1 MTPGFSLCIICV
13 KKMKSFNKRLINWK
27 LIKKSN
33 GLTVI
38 LLLFLVIVVSGCA
51 TVPKNEHGMEES
63 NDPHENVNRISYD
76 FTDAIDRM
84 VLEPV
89 ANVYADYVPNAAQRS
104 IGNFYENWA
113 YPNTFINA
121 FLQGKFRQGLEDT
134 LRFAINSTIG
144 LFGLFDMATHM
155 GLPENKEDF
164 GQTLAVWGVDIS
176 QPYVFIPILGPSNY
190 RDMTGIPVT
199 VATNILFYAGTIAG
213 AAVLGPL
220 VIVGA
225 IDKRAR
231 MADPMR
237 FRDQAALDPYIFVRE
252 AFTQQ
257 REYLIYDGAPP
268 LDIYS
273 DLEQEEDIQLN
284 ALDENKCKD
293 FKACQEDFIKQ

>member
-1 MTPGFSLCIICV
+1 
-13 KKMKSFNKRLINWK
+13 MKSFNKRLVNRNF
-27 LIKKSN
+27 IKKSN
-33 GLTVI
+33 SLTAI
-38 LLLFLVIVVSGCA
+38 LFFFLVIVVSGCA
-51 TVPKNEHGMEES
+51 TVPKNEDGMEGS
-63 NDPHENVNRISYD
+63 IDPHEKVNRVSYD
-76 FTDAIDRM
+76 FTDAVDRM

-89 ANVYADYVPNAAQRS
+89 ANVYSEYVPNAAQRS
-104 IGNFYENWA
+104 IGNFYGNLA

-121 FLQGKFRQGLEDT
+121 FLQGKVRQGLEDT

-155 GLPENKEDF
+155 GLPENEEDF

-176 QPYVFIPILGPSNY
+176 QPYVFIPIAGPSNY
-190 RDMTGIPVT
+190 RDVASVPVS

-213 AAVLGPL
+213 AAVLGPV

-231 MADPMR
+231 MTDPMR

-252 AFTQQ
+252 AYTQQ
-257 REYLIYDGAPP
+257 REYLIYDGFPP

-273 DLEQEEDIQLN
+273 DLEQEEGIQLN
-284 ALDENKCKD
+284 ALDENKCED
-293 FKACQEDFIKQ
+293 FKACQVDFIKK

>member
-1 MTPGFSLCIICV
+1 
-13 KKMKSFNKRLINWK
+13 MKNSNKRLINRG
-27 LIKKSN
+27 LIKKLD

-38 LLLFLVIVVSGCA
+38 FFLLLMIIVSGCA
-51 TVPKNEHGMEES
+51 TAPKNQQEIREP
-63 NDPHENVNRISYD
+63 NDPHENVNRVSYN
-76 FTDAIDRM
+76 FTDAVDRM
-84 VLEPV
+84 ILEPV
-89 ANVYADYVPNAAQRS
+89 ANVYSDYVPNAAQRS
-104 IGNFYENWA
+104 IGNFYGNWA

-164 GQTLAVWGVDIS
+164 GQTLAVWGVDIN
-176 QPYVFIPILGPSNY
+176 QPYFFVPILGPSNY
-190 RDMTGIPVT
+190 RDVTGIPVT
-199 VATNILFYAGTIAG
+199 VATNVLFYAGTIAG

-231 MADPMR
+231 MTDPMR

-252 AFTQQ
+252 AYTQQ

-273 DLEQEEDIQLN
+273 DLEQEEGMHLN
-284 ALDENKCKD
+284 ALNENKCKD
-293 FKACQEDFIKQ
+293 FKECQKDFIKQ

>member
-1 MTPGFSLCIICV
+1 MTPSFSLCIICV
-13 KKMKSFNKRLINWK
+13 KKMESFNKRLVSWN

-38 LLLFLVIVVSGCA
+38 LLFFLVIVVTGCA
-51 TVPKNEHGMEES
+51 TVPKNEDGMEGS
-63 NDPHENVNRISYD
+63 IDPHENVNRVSYD
-76 FTDAIDRM
+76 FTDAVDRM

-89 ANVYADYVPNAAQRS
+89 ANVYSDYVPNAAQRS
-104 IGNFYENWA
+104 IGNFYGNLA

-121 FLQGKFRQGLEDT
+121 FLQGKVRQGLEDT

-164 GQTLAVWGVDIS
+164 GQTLAVWGVGVT
-176 QPYVFIPILGPSNY
+176 QPYVFIPIVGPSNY
-190 RDMTGIPVT
+190 RDVTSVPVT

-213 AAVLGPL
+213 AAILGPL

-231 MADPMR
+231 MTDPMR

-252 AFTQQ
+252 AYTQQ
-257 REYLIYDGAPP
+257 REYLIYDGVPP
-268 LDIYS
+268 LEIYS
-273 DLEQEEDIQLN
+273 DFEQEEDIQLN

-293 FKACQEDFIKQ
+293 FNACQEDLIKQ